1 MSARWNLRGDVFLL
15 AVALSLPGGLLAV
28 NVVDAGKY
36 NPVLE
41 IGGAAPVWKDLPG
54 TDDRKHSLADLKEKQ
69 AVVVVFTCCSC
80 PYAVDYEERLVA
92 LAKRYSAADSP
103 VGIVAVNVNRVPE
116 DSLPEMKKR
125 AKERGFTFPWL
136 YDESQEI
143 ARKFGATWTPEF
155 FVLDAR
161 RNVVYMGAL
170 DDNPDVTKASVNH
183 VQRVLD
189 DVLAGRKPEVTET
202 PAIGCRIRYA
212 RKRRRPRS
220 RD

>member
-1 MSARWNLRGDVFLL
+1 MIVEQIWTANAYRNFNYLIACPETGEAL
-15 AVALSLPGGLLAV
+15 AVDPLDHRKCLA
-28 NVVDAGKY
+28 
-36 NPVLE
+36 
-41 IGGAAPVWKDLPG
+41 
-54 TDDRKHSLADLKEKQ
+54 
-69 AVVVVFTCCSC
+69 
-80 PYAVDYEERLVA
+80 
-92 LAKRYSAADSP
+92 
-103 VGIVAVNVNRVPE
+103 
-116 DSLPEMKKR
+116 R